1 MLKFHIRKLIDA
13 GFGELHEG
21 EDVLGGAVTADNA
34 YIAAYS
40 EPPKVWHK
48 DARRGLVL
56 IPNDR
61 SGDRIPAELISD
73 EHPSRLTA
81 GERCI
86 RRYALS
92 GSSGEYVI
100 SCVEAE

>member
-1 MLKFHIRKLIDA
+1 MIKFHIRKLTDA

-34 YIAAYS
+34 FIATYS
-40 EPPKVWHK
+40 EPPKVRTQ
-48 DARRGLVL
+48 ANRNGLVL
-56 IPNDR
+56 VTVD
-61 SGDRIPAELISD
+61 GDRIDAAKLVSD
-73 EHPSRLTA
+73 EHPHRLTA

-100 SCVEAE
+100 HCVEVDE